1 MCYEYAQIQIQRHC
15 ELVLVSVSHYYFGTK
30 LEEDAKP
37 TSSHN
42 EIFILISPQKQ

>member
-1 MCYEYAQIQIQRHC
+1 MCYEYAQIQMQRNC
-15 ELVLVSVSHYYFGTK
+15 ELVLVSVSHYY
-30 LEEDAKP
+30 LDAKP